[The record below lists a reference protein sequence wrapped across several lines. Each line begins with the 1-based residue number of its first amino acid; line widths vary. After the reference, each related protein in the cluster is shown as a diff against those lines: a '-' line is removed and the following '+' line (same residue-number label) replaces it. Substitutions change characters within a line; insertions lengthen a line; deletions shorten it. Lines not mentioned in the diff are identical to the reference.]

1 MARPN
6 CQIKSELLQIIV
18 ATDIHGTHERL
29 RTQLAVLGESIVV
42 SPWSG
47 DGKPFATEHE
57 SVLHFHQ
64 QDGLD
69 FYERKIAEV
78 ARGKPSV
85 LIGFSVGATSLWR
98 YVASLQCNPASLAFL
113 YYGSR
118 IRDYESLVPRCPTTA
133 IFAEN
138 EPSFNPTNLA
148 KALGRSGAQCI
159 VLSGTHHG
167 FMSPTSNHY
176 RADIAEEQFR
186 LLRAKI
192 SEHQHR
198 Q

>member
-1 MARPN
+1 M
-6 CQIKSELLQIIV
+6 QIIV

-29 RTQLAVLGESIVV
+29 RTQLAVLGESIIV

-57 SVLHFHQ
+57 AILHFHQ
-64 QDGLD
+64 QDGLA

-78 ARGKPSV
+78 ARGRPSV
-85 LIGFSVGATSLWR
+85 LIGFSVGATSVWR
-98 YVASLQCNPASLAFL
+98 YVASPQCSAASVAFL

-118 IRDYESLVPRCPTTA
+118 IRDHGSLVPRCPTTA
-133 IFAEN
+133 FFAEN
-138 EPSFNPTNLA
+138 ESSFNPANLA
-148 KALGRSGAQCI
+148 KALGQSGAQCT

-167 FMSPTSNHY
+167 FMSPISNHY
-176 RADIAEEQFR
+176 RADIAEEQIQ

-192 SEHQHR
+192 SEHR
-198 Q
+198 RRR

>member
-1 MARPN
+1 M
-6 CQIKSELLQIIV
+6 QIIV
-18 ATDIHGTHERL
+18 ATDIHGTHEGL
-29 RTQLAVLGESIVV
+29 RTQLAVLGEPVVV

-47 DGKPFATEHE
+47 DGKPFATEQE
-57 SVLHFHQ
+57 AVLHFHQ
-64 QDGLD
+64 RVGLAS
-69 FYERKIAEV
+69 FEKKIAAV

-98 YVASLQCNPASLAFL
+98 YVASPQCNAASLAFL

-118 IRDYESLVPRCPTTA
+118 IRDYASLVPRCPTTA
-133 IFAEN
+133 FFAEA
-138 EPSFNPTNLA
+138 EPSFDPADLV
-148 KALGRSGAQCI
+148 KALGPSGARCT

-167 FMSPTSNHY
+167 FMNPALPHY
-176 RADIAEEQFR
+176 RADIAEEHFR

-192 SEHQHR
+192 SEHQHG

>member
-1 MARPN
+1 M
-6 CQIKSELLQIIV
+6 QIIV
-18 ATDIHGTHERL
+18 ATDIHGIHERL

-57 SVLHFHQ
+57 AILHFHQ
-64 QDGLD
+64 QDGLTT
-69 FYERKIAEV
+69 YERKIAEV

-98 YVASLQCNPASLAFL
+98 YVASPQCNPASLAFL

-118 IRDYESLVPRCPTTA
+118 IRDYESLVPRCLTTVF
-133 IFAEN
+133 FAEN
-138 EPSFNPTNLA
+138 EPSFNPSNLV
-148 KALGRSGAQCI
+148 KALGQSGAQCT
-159 VLSGTHHG
+159 VLPGTHHG
-167 FMSPTSNHY
+167 FMSLTSNHY
-176 RADIAEEQFR
+176 RADIAAEQFR
-186 LLRAKI
+186 LLMARI
-192 SEHQHR
+192 REHQDR